1 MKAKG
6 LIICGYP
13 GVGKSSIAGWN
24 NCIDLESSWFS
35 CDKDGNR
42 VYPDEEWVLKYC
54 TLAINLASQGYTVLL
69 STHQAVI
76 NQLRDWKWFLDRE
89 RVKVVIFVPRSDMK
103 KAWVERLVNRYLD
116 SDKDVDL
123 RAFIGG
129 IQYWDS
135 KMATIRHTD
144 FPVYCPDSIDYDFRD
159 YILKIREKEGIM
171 VDETSTKTGSSMES
185 MAGVEETSVDVPV
198 VEKSADTPEPIP

>member
-1 MKAKG
+1 MKTKG

-35 CDKDGNR
+35 YDEKGNKK
-42 VYPDEEWVLKYC
+42 YPDDTWCVDYC
-54 TLAINLASQGYTVLL
+54 NLAMRLAAQGYTVLT
-69 STHQAVI
+69 STHACVI
-76 NQLRDWKWFLDRE
+76 NELRDHKFVLDYKYK
-89 RVKVVIFVPRSDMK
+89 VKVVIFVPRSDMK
-103 KAWVERLVNRYLD
+103 KAWVERLVNRYIE
-116 SDKDVDL
+116 SDKDADL

-159 YILKIREKEGIM
+159 YILKIREREGC
-171 VDETSTKTGSSMES
+171 DDAPKAGTPMES
-185 MAGVEETSVDVPV
+185 MAGVEESGLDVPM
-198 VEKSADTPEPIP
+198 VEKNPDIPTFQP

>member
-24 NCIDLESSWFS
+24 NCIDLDSSWFS
-35 CDKDGNR
+35 YDKDGN
-42 VYPDEEWVLKYC
+42 VIYPNEAWTVNYC
-54 TLAINLASQGYTVLL
+54 MLARKLALQGYTVLL

-76 NQLRDWKWFLDRE
+76 NTLREGKWLFDKDDIR
-89 RVKVVIFVPRSDMK
+89 VVIFVPRSDMK
-103 KAWVERLVNRYLD
+103 KEWVERLVNRYIE
-116 SDKDVDL
+116 SDKDADL

-135 KMATIRHTD
+135 KIATIRHTD
-144 FPVYCPDSIDYDFRD
+144 FPIYCPDSIDYDFRD
-159 YILKIREKEGIM
+159 YILKIREREGC
-171 VDETSTKTGSSMES
+171 DDASKTGSPMEQ
-185 MAGVEETSVDVPV
+185 MAGVEESGVDVPM
-198 VEKSADTPEPIP
+198 VEKDSDIPASQP

>member
-1 MKAKG
+1 MKTKG

-13 GVGKSSIAGWN
+13 GVGKSSVAGWN

-35 CDKDGNR
+35 YDKDGN
-42 VYPDEEWVLKYC
+42 VIYPEEAWTVNYC
-54 TLAINLASQGYTVLL
+54 MLARKLALQGYTVLL

-76 NQLRDWKWFLDRE
+76 DTLREGKWLLNKDGTR
-89 RVKVVIFVPRSDMK
+89 VVIFVPRSDMK
-103 KAWVERLVNRYLD
+103 KAWVERLINRYLE

-135 KMATIRHTD
+135 KMLTIKHSD
-144 FPVYCPDSIDYDFRD
+144 FPVYSPESIDYDFRD
-159 YILKIREKEGIM
+159 YILKIREREGIIDDPKAGPPM
-171 VDETSTKTGSSMES
+171 ETMAGVDETGVDVSV
-185 MAGVEETSVDVPV
+185 VEE
-198 VEKSADTPEPIP
+198 SADTLEPIP

>member
-1 MKAKG
+1 MKKG

-13 GVGKSSIAGWN
+13 GVGKSSIAGWS

-35 CDKDGNR
+35 YDKDGNQI
-42 VYPDEEWVLKYC
+42 YPNEAWAVEYC
-54 TLAINLASQGYTVLL
+54 MLARKLASQGYTVLL

-76 NQLRDWKWFLDRE
+76 NTLREGKWILDRD
-89 RVKVVIFVPRSDMK
+89 RIKVVIFVPRSDMK
-103 KAWVERLVNRYLD
+103 KAWVERLVNRYIE
-116 SDKDVDL
+116 SDENEDL

-135 KMATIRHTD
+135 KMLTIRHSD

-159 YILKIREKEGIM
+159 YVMKIREKEGLLNDPKTDPPM
-171 VDETSTKTGSSMES
+171 ET
-185 MAGVEETSVDVPV
+185 MAGVEKPGLDVPL
-198 VEKSADTPEPIP
+198 VEETIDISEDGS